1 MRYSWASW
9 VILPL
14 AISRFPSAYLYRKCY
29 IFVFFPL
36 TRLHFWLEADL
47 LQLKQPTQQ
56 FIICTE
62 PTTSHE
68 PEGGLMWS
76 EAAHS
81 VWRENTWLVNSHA
94 GALALKG
101 YRCRHG
107 CHVPKSQLHLSTTSG
122 KWWLFRWLLD
132 DVLQIY
138 AVVVVN
144 IAKH

>member
-62 PTTSHE
+62 PTTSRE

-76 EAAHS
+76 EAAYS
-81 VWRENTWLVNSHA
+81 VWRENTWLVNSQA
-94 GALALKG
+94 GALALKV
-101 YRCRHG
+101 YRCHRG
-107 CHVPKSQLHLSTTSG
+107 CHMPKPQLHLSTTSG
-122 KWWLFRWLLD
+122 KWWFFRWLLD
-132 DVLQIY
+132 DLLQMY

-144 IAKH
+144 VAKH